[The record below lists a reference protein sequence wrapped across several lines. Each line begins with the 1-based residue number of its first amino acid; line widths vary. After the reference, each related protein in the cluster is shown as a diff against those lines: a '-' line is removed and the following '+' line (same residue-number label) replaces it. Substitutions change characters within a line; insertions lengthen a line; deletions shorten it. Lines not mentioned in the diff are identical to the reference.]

1 MNAEQR
7 FNKIEQRLD
16 TLEQDRD
23 GIVESE
29 KILLKLARL
38 HRISLQELKAQLELD
53 MGDVRERFDIIE
65 RKVETIERKV
75 ETIERKVET
84 IERKVETIERTM
96 VTKDDF
102 TKVETRMG
110 SMDSKIDQ
118 ILQLLE
124 PK

>member
-23 GIVESE
+23 NIVESVE
-29 KILLKLARL
+29 SKKILLKLARL

-65 RKVETIERKV
+65 RKVETIER
-75 ETIERKVET
+75 
-84 IERKVETIERTM
+84 TM
-96 VTKDDF
+96 ATKDDLA
-102 TKVETRMG
+102 KVEARG
-110 SMDSKIDQ
+110 Q
-118 ILQLLE
+118 YG
-124 PK
+124 

>member
-16 TLEQDRD
+16 SLEQDRD

-53 MGDVRERFDIIE
+53 MGDVRERFDGIE
-65 RKVETIERKV
+65 RKVETIERK
-75 ETIERKVET
+75 I
-84 IERKVETIERTM
+84 ETIERTM
-96 VTKDDF
+96 VTKDDI
-102 TKVETRMG
+102 TKVEARMG

-118 ILQLLE
+118 HGEMLREILARL
-124 PK
+124 PKTGQ

>member
-84 IERKVETIERTM
+84 IERTM